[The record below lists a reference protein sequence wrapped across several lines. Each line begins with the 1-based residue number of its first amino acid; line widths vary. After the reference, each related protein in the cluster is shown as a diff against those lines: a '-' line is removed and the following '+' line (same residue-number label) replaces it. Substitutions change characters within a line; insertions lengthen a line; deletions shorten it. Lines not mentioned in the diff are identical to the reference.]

1 MNSYGYSLQ
10 ALYKKWQRG
19 VDNLRRYLLQRFG
32 KNEKGVAAVEFALIA
47 PILVLLVLGIIEFGW
62 LFNGWITINGAAREG
77 ARIATVLRV
86 FEDNYT
92 EEGGSWQGYIEEA
105 VKEHAT
111 PFFSESDVSSTASLS
126 DNDSRITVR
135 ARGEMQPLIGFFVS
149 GPQSLQGE
157 AIMRVE

>member
-1 MNSYGYSLQ
+1 M
-10 ALYKKWQRG
+10 
-19 VDNLRRYLLQRFG
+19 RRLGR
-32 KNEKGVAAVEFALIA
+32 NEKGVAAVEFALIA
-47 PILVLLVLGIIEFGW
+47 PILILLVLGIIEFGW

-86 FEDNYT
+86 FDDIHDGVEDV
-92 EEGGSWQGYIEEA
+92 SWQGYIGDA

-111 PFFSESDVSSTASLS
+111 PFFSESDVLSTATLS
-126 DNDSRITVR
+126 ENDSRITVR
-135 ARGEMQPLIGFFVS
+135 ATGTMQPLIGFFVT